1 MNILKEKTAII
12 TGASMGIGFEIAK
25 GYINAGASIIICSRN
40 KEELYG
46 AEDNLRKILSNNQK
60 ILAIPADISL
70 QEDIDNL
77 FYNIHR
83 NNFDVNILVNNAGI
97 MGIESTID
105 DANWQ
110 DWINVIN
117 INLLG
122 SVLMCKKI
130 LPIFK
135 NNKYGKILQLSGGG
149 ATLPTP
155 NFSSYAVSK
164 AGIVRFIETLA
175 KEVGQYNIDVNAIAP
190 GKLKTRM
197 NKEVNNNDSVDFS
210 NVVNLSIFLASD
222 KSNGITGKLISAQW
236 DNWED
241 FPNHLEELK
250 NSDVYTLRRIVG
262 KERNML
268 WGDRI
273 T

>member
-122 SVLMCKKI
+122 SVLMCK
-130 LPIFK
+130 
-135 NNKYGKILQLSGGG
+135 
-149 ATLPTP
+149 
-155 NFSSYAVSK
+155 
-164 AGIVRFIETLA
+164 
-175 KEVGQYNIDVNAIAP
+175 
-190 GKLKTRM
+190 
-197 NKEVNNNDSVDFS
+197 
-210 NVVNLSIFLASD
+210 
-222 KSNGITGKLISAQW
+222 
-236 DNWED
+236 
-241 FPNHLEELK
+241 
-250 NSDVYTLRRIVG
+250 
-262 KERNML
+262 
-268 WGDRI
+268 
-273 T
+273 